1 MSCDGVDFVGISAKP
16 NPPLPATHSES
27 TRAVALCSFN
37 PNGLDGV
44 TDGVGYVDMTGT
56 LYYAGTSPIPIK
68 IKFTS
73 AKIGGGYLVE
83 DPEQKLVIKGTFKVT
98 LK

>member
-1 MSCDGVDFVGISAKP
+1 
-16 NPPLPATHSES
+16 
-27 TRAVALCSFN
+27 
-37 PNGLDGV
+37 
-44 TDGVGYVDMTGT
+44 VGYVDMTGT
-56 LYYAGTSPIPIK
+56 LYYVGTSPIPTK
-68 IKFTS
+68 IKFAS